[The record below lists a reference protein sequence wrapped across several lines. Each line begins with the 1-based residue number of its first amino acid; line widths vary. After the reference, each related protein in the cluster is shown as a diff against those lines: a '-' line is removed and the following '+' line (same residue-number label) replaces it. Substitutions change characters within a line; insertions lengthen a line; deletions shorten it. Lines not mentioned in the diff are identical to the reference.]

1 MRSAILV
8 TFLIVT
14 TLLVGGHADVGSDP
28 TEVRPDVIQKTR
40 SCHKSAIHIAQ
51 APKHS

>member
-40 SCHKSAIHIAQ
+40 SSIHIAQ